1 MKGEMNAFEGSAG
14 EQLSLIGSLGLDDI
28 FIGDQIEV
36 TKYIIT
42 LFMVKRFQQIFVFC
56 VRYGKN
62 LTETF
67 SVLVFCA

>member
-62 LTETF
+62 LTEAF
-67 SVLVFCA
+67 SALVFCA